1 MTKQEFLIQL
11 QKALNGKISSSSIQS
26 HVRYYD
32 DYISME
38 MRKGKTEETVL
49 EELGDPHLLAKTIV
63 AADAGA
69 QQNGPDRKEP
79 GKSYSI
85 RRIPGWLVIVLV
97 LLLIGFLLYPI
108 GIVVFKFIYPP
119 ALVFVNLIIY
129 LHMIGIGVRRI
140 LPFAIPLAVVW
151 LIIRYLRRR

>member
-38 MRKGKTEETVL
+38 MRKGKAEEKVL
-49 EELGDPHLLAKTIV
+49 EELGDPHLLAKTII

-69 QQNGPDRKEP
+69 QQNGPDRKEA
-79 GKSYSI
+79 GKSYGI
-85 RRIPGWLVIVLV
+85 HRIPGWLVIVLV
-97 LLLIGFLLYPI
+97 LLLLGF
-108 GIVVFKFIYPP
+108 
-119 ALVFVNLIIY
+119 FVY
-129 LHMIGIGVRRI
+129 TIGVVAIRL
-140 LPFAIPLAVVW
+140 LPFAIPLAGVW